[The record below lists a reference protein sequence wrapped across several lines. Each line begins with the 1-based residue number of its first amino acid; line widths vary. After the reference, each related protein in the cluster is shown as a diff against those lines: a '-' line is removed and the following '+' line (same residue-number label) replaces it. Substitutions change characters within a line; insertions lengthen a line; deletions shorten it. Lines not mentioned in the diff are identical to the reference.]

1 MTTSGCAEFRPRCFG
16 GCAPVLLLYKWT
28 FVLLVHVFYD
38 PVPRRDLSADRYS
51 FRGNR
56 SARSWREI
64 RIASVIRQRLSNC
77 CVSTRG
83 CSSLTMRITSFIAG
97 YEKLTS
103 TTVSTVRSTISCRSD
118 RFGRRLLVGGDKARY
133 SEFRTAEITHD
144 DDQAVDQFVG
154 QKLTE
159 DRLARRAR
167 RLLRRRWRGTFRR
180 ADPAATRN
188 RGASRRNISCAAH
201 RAACE
206 SPPRFRPDR
215 HKRGTCCFSLCR
227 WLPQARQA
235 YDNCPR
241 SRLPLFYLTLVNIL
255 FQRMFA
261 GKLFSGSSDSQMKEA
276 LPTMWSSGTN
286 PQKRE
291 SAELWRLSPII
302 Q

>member
-1 MTTSGCAEFRPRCFG
+1 MRPNFKNIDIKNAGFAATNAAEWAKANGIEANWKTPEHIEVKPVYTKEDLEGMEHLNYASGLPPYLRGPYSGMYAMRP
-16 GCAPVLLLYKWT
+16 WT
-28 FVLLVHVFYD
+28 
-38 PVPRRDLSADRYS
+38 
-51 FRGNR
+51 
-56 SARSWREI
+56 
-64 RIASVIRQRLSNC
+64 IRQY
-77 CVSTRG
+77 
-83 CSSLTMRITSFIAG
+83 AG
-97 YEKLTS
+97 FS
-103 TTVSTVRSTISCRSD
+103 
-118 RFGRRLLVGGDKARY
+118 
-133 SEFRTAEITHD
+133 TAEESN
-144 DDQAVDQFVG
+144 AFY
-154 QKLTE
+154 
-159 DRLARRAR
+159 RRNLASGH
-167 RLLRRRWRGTFRR
+167 RRWRGTFLR

-188 RGASRRNISCAAH
+188 SGASRRNISCAAH